1 MVKFKVT
8 TGQQEVIELA
18 YEPTKTLFDYID
30 DLSELYDTPPESFKL
45 VNKGKVL
52 AGKSTAAEAKLR
64 EGTVMVVI
72 NAVKK

>member
-30 DLSELYDTPPESFKL
+30 DLSELYGTTVIVTI
-45 VNKGKVL
+45 VNL
-52 AGKSTAAEAKLR
+52 L
-64 EGTVMVVI
+64 I
-72 NAVKK
+72 Y

>member
-45 VNKGKVL
+45 VNKGRFWPARAQL
-52 AGKSTAAEAKLR
+52 PRLSFGKAR
-64 EGTVMVVI
+64 
-72 NAVKK
+72 